1 MRSTI
6 ISSLALSAL
15 LAGCTSTKP
24 NIPSE
29 QAEPNSADSTTLY
42 TPGELNQES
51 LLDLISAE
59 LYGQNREFAQSQAL
73 FYKQAQLSQSPELA
87 ERATR
92 ISQFMR
98 DAELVEQSATLWQ
111 TLDPNKALPF
121 QILLNLY
128 FQEGKID
135 QALELLASR
144 SEFSAET
151 YGLIESHRATLQPT
165 ELNALFD
172 LLQHLG
178 PEQQQKL
185 PNILLQARIQRSLQ
199 QPNKAIDLLDQG
211 LAIDPNNADLTL
223 DKARIIGIDLEEIPR
238 ALDLMQ
244 PALIEHTDHREL
256 QAFQIRLL
264 LIESPDQVPNLV
276 ESAINESN
284 EDPQLIYYYALLL
297 LENELLDPAERWID
311 RLIAMDPENSDIYLY
326 KGAIEQQR
334 GNTEAALNAYGKVK
348 SGDNLLNAFA
358 RTLELIDPATSSSE
372 LEVRL
377 TTLIKQ
383 DPERIEP
390 LTRIAAEWLLDQQRN
405 QEAID
410 LIDEQLKIVPQ
421 ANSLIYAKAIAFE
434 PIDPEQMLI
443 NLELAL
449 SLDEENPSLKNA
461 LGYSM
466 LLYSD
471 DFERAF
477 NLIKEAY
484 QSTPDDPAVIDS
496 MGWAFYLSNNYQEAL
511 IYIEQAFKAFPDPE
525 VAKHYI
531 QVLAKLERIDEAKT
545 LLDTLLQDH
554 PENRHTLEA
563 EQWLNSL

>member
-1 MRSTI
+1 LRSTI

-15 LAGCTSTKP
+15 LAGCTPTKP

-29 QAEPNSADSTTLY
+29 QAEPNRADSTTIY

-98 DAELVEQSATLWQ
+98 DAALVEQSATLWQ
-111 TLDPNKALPF
+111 TLDPDKALPF

-135 QALELLASR
+135 QAFELLADR
-144 SEFSAET
+144 SELSAET

-199 QPNKAIDLLDQG
+199 QPNKAIELLDQG

-223 DKARIIGIDLEEIPR
+223 DKARIIGIDLEEIAR

-244 PALIEHTDHREL
+244 PALKEHADHREL

-334 GNTEAALNAYGKVK
+334 GNTEAALIAYGKVK

-358 RTLELIDPATSSSE
+358 RTLELIDPTISSSE

-390 LTRIAAEWLLDQQRN
+390 LTRIAAEWLLDHQRN

-434 PIDPEQMLI
+434 PINPEQMLI

-449 SLDEENPSLKNA
+449 SLDEESPSLKNA

-496 MGWAFYLSNNYQEAL
+496 MGWAFYLSNNYEEAL